1 MKFSTFFVFS
11 TALLALC
18 LMLVFRC
25 RRQKI
30 RIQAL
35 EQRLQQEHRLAHT
48 DPLTGLSN
56 RAAYEERL
64 DLLTD
69 RHSGADICC
78 VVLDADRFKSV
89 NDENGHHAG
98 DIALQNIACTLQK
111 IFNEDDDHELFR
123 IGGDEFALILHGL
136 SQYASPPQEHR
147 TGDRTVRIRR
157 PRFSGGTGRPHG
169 QRCLWTGGPENV
181 SVQKIS
187 FEGIIILFCGDDK
200 SGNPF

>member
-111 IFNEDDDHELFR
+111 IFNEDDHELFR

-136 SQYASPPQEHR
+136 SPAETTARLSLVNMLLHR
-147 TGDRTVRIRR
+147 RSIGLGIELSVSAGRAFLGEQGAHTVRDAFGLADRR
-157 PRFSGGTGRPHG
+157 MY
-169 QRCLWTGGPENV
+169 LY
-181 SVQKIS
+181 K
-187 FEGIIILFCGDDK
+187 K
-200 SGNPF
+200 SASKV

>member
-89 NDENGHHAG
+89 NDENGHRAG

-136 SQYASPPQEHR
+136 SPAETTARLSLVNMLLHR
-147 TGDRTVRIRR
+147 RSIELGIELSVSAGRAFLGEQGVHTVRDAFGLADRR
-157 PRFSGGTGRPHG
+157 MYL
-169 QRCLWTGGPENV
+169 C
-181 SVQKIS
+181 K
-187 FEGIIILFCGDDK
+187 K
-200 SGNPF
+200 SASKV

>member
-69 RHSGADICC
+69 RHS
-78 VVLDADRFKSV
+78 
-89 NDENGHHAG
+89 
-98 DIALQNIACTLQK
+98 
-111 IFNEDDDHELFR
+111 
-123 IGGDEFALILHGL
+123 
-136 SQYASPPQEHR
+136 
-147 TGDRTVRIRR
+147 VRRYLLCG
-157 PRFSGGTGRPHG
+157 SG
-169 QRCLWTGGPENV
+169 C
-181 SVQKIS
+181 
-187 FEGIIILFCGDDK
+187 
-200 SGNPF
+200 

>member
-30 RIQAL
+30 RIQTL

-111 IFNEDDDHELFR
+111 IFNEDDHELFR

-136 SQYASPPQEHR
+136 SPAETTARLSLVNMLLHR
-147 TGDRTVRIRR
+147 RSIGLGIELSVSAGRAFLGEQGAHTVRDAFGLADRR
-157 PRFSGGTGRPHG
+157 MY
-169 QRCLWTGGPENV
+169 LY
-181 SVQKIS
+181 K
-187 FEGIIILFCGDDK
+187 K
-200 SGNPF
+200 SASKV